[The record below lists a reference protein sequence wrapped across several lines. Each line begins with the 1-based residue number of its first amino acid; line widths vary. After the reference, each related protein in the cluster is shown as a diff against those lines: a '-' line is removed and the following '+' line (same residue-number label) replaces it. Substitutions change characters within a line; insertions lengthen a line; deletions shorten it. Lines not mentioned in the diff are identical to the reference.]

1 LYKLGKSFSPEAP
14 FDLVAHDIGMS
25 NTYPMV
31 VAHQSDIR
39 RLVYMEA
46 PIPDRRIYDFPA
58 FTPEGRRL
66 QRKQEPGRYV
76 FMSERGASM
85 SAVGFR
91 RMITRPGEAAKLPFQ
106 IRARCNTTS
115 VTRTF
120 SIRCATPSYRLSAFG
135 IFGRTRLGQAR

>member
-1 LYKLGKSFSPEAP
+1 
-14 FDLVAHDIGMS
+14 MS

-39 RLVYMEA
+39 RLVYMQA

-66 QRKQEPGRYV
+66 QREQEPGRYV
-76 FMSERGASM
+76 FMSERAAPM

-91 RMITRPGEAAKLPFQ
+91 RMITRLGEVAKLPFQ

-120 SIRCATPSYRLSAFG
+120 SIRCATPSYRLNAFG